1 MRYGFVFP
9 GQGSQYVGMGLELA
23 AAYPEASRIVRR
35 ADEVLARP
43 LSALLKDGPEEELRL
58 TWNTQPAILTVSI
71 ACLAALKARVDL
83 SPMAVAG
90 HSLGEYS
97 ALVAAGA
104 MTFEDAVATVEK
116 RGRYMQEA
124 VPVGMGA
131 MYAILGL
138 ETDKVAE
145 ICDKFS
151 TGGKVVALA
160 NDNSPGQLVISGHA
174 DAAALAAEAAKA
186 AGAKRAVPLPVSAP
200 FHCPLMAPAAEK
212 LAADLASVK
221 FSAPSVPVVANVDAA
236 PNTDPSRIAGL
247 LATQVASQV
256 RWTESVRALKTMGVD
271 TLVEI
276 GPGKV
281 LCGLIKRIEADLNT
295 ANVENVASLDGFDG
309 GVA

>member
-1 MRYGFVFP
+1 MKYGFVFP

-23 AAYPEASRIVRR
+23 AAFPEAAAVFKR
-35 ADEVLARP
+35 ADEVLGRS
-43 LSALLKDGPEEELRL
+43 LSGLIKDGPEEELRL
-58 TWNTQPAILTVSI
+58 TWNTQPAILTTSI
-71 ACLAALKARVDL
+71 ACLAALRARTPVA
-83 SPMAVAG
+83 PIAFAG

-138 ETDKVAE
+138 ETEKVEALCAE
-145 ICDKFS
+145 YS
-151 TGGKVVALA
+151 TGAEVVALA

-174 DAAALAAEAAKA
+174 DAAAKVAEAAKA
-186 AGAKRAVPLPVSAP
+186 AGAKRAVPLAVSAP
-200 FHCPLMAPAAEK
+200 FHCALMDPAAK
-212 LAADLASVK
+212 RLAGDLAKLV
-221 FSAPSVPVVANVDAA
+221 FSAPLAPVVANVDAK
-236 PNTDPSRIAGL
+236 PNSDASRIAGL
-247 LATQVASQV
+247 LAEQVSSRV
-256 RWTESVRALKTMGVD
+256 RWTESVRALKCLGAE

-281 LCGLIKRIEADLNT
+281 LCGLIKRIESDLT
-295 ANVENVASLDGFDG
+295 AANVENAASLDAFVG
-309 GVA
+309 GLS

>member
-23 AAYPEASRIVRR
+23 AAYPEAASVIRR

-138 ETDKVAE
+138 EADKVAE

-295 ANVENVASLDGFDG
+295 ANVENVTSLDGFAG